1 MAEQTN
7 ARLWT
12 MRMTFVGI
20 CAVTIFFH
28 LLPLQ
33 TAPRNWAGPDL
44 IIALAFAW
52 ALRRPEYVP
61 ALSVAVVMLLADL
74 MLQRPPGLLALLV
87 VLAVENLKSRSRG
100 LREAPFLAEWSVVA
114 VVLIAITLLNR
125 LILGILVVLQ
135 APLGL
140 SIFQLVATLMF
151 YPVVVGF
158 SRFVLGVRKA
168 VPGEVNAMGRSL

>member
-1 MAEQTN
+1 MVEQTN
-7 ARLWT
+7 SRLWS
-12 MRMTFVGI
+12 MRLSFIGL
-20 CAVTIFFH
+20 CAVVIFFH

-44 IIALAFAW
+44 IIALAFSW

-61 ALSVAVVMLLADL
+61 ALSVAVIMLLADL

-87 VLAVENLKSRSRG
+87 VLGVENLKSRARA
-100 LREAPFLAEWSVVA
+100 LREAPFLAEWSVVS
-114 VVLIAITLLNR
+114 VVLISITLMNR
-125 LILGILVVLQ
+125 LVLGILVVQQ

-140 SIFQLVATLMF
+140 SILQTVVTLMF
-151 YPVVVGF
+151 YPVVVAF

-168 VPGEVNAMGRSL
+168 APGEANAMGRSV

>member
-7 ARLWT
+7 SRLWI
-12 MRMTFVGI
+12 MRMSFVGL
-20 CAVTIFFH
+20 CALVLFFH

-33 TAPRNWAGPDL
+33 TTPRSWSGPDL

-74 MLQRPPGLLALLV
+74 LLQRPPGLLALLV
-87 VLAVENLKSRSRG
+87 LLGVENLKSRARG

-114 VVLIAITLLNR
+114 FVLIAITLMNR
-125 LILGILVVLQ
+125 LVLAILVVQQ

-140 SIFQLVATLMF
+140 SILQMVITLMF
-151 YPVVVGF
+151 YPVVVAF
-158 SRFVLGVRKA
+158 SQFVLGVRKA
-168 VPGEVNAMGRSL
+168 APGEINAMGRSA

>member
-7 ARLWT
+7 ARLWM
-12 MRMTFVGI
+12 MRMTFVGM
-20 CAVTIFFH
+20 CAVAIFFH

-44 IIALAFAW
+44 IIALTFAW

-61 ALSVAVVMLLADL
+61 ALSVAVVLLLADL

-87 VLAVENLKSRSRG
+87 VLGVENLKSRSRG

-114 VVLIAITLLNR
+114 VVLIAITLINR
-125 LILGILVVLQ
+125 LVLGILVVQQ

-140 SIFQLVATLMF
+140 SIFQMVATLMF
-151 YPVVVGF
+151 YPVVVAF

-168 VPGEVNAMGRSL
+168 MPGEVNAMGRSI

>member
-1 MAEQTN
+1 MAELTN
-7 ARLWT
+7 ARLWM
-12 MRMTFVGI
+12 MRFSFVGLSA
-20 CAVTIFFH
+20 AVIFFY

-33 TAPRNWAGPDL
+33 TAPRSWAGPDM

-61 ALSVAVVMLLADL
+61 VLSVAVVMLLADL

-87 VLAVENLKSRSRG
+87 VLGVENLKSRALG

-114 VVLIAITLLNR
+114 LVLIAITLMNR
-125 LILGILVVLQ
+125 LILGILVVQQ

-140 SIFQLVATLMF
+140 SILQTVVTLMF
-151 YPVVVGF
+151 YPVVVLL

-168 VPGEVNAMGRSL
+168 APGDARAMGRNI